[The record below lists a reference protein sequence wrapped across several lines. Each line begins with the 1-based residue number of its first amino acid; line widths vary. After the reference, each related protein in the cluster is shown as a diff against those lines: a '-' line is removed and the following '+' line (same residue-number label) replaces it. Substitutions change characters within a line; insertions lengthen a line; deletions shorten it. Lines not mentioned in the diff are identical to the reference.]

1 MRLLIHPKHAFCV
14 GALLWCRILS
24 AGTAEQSRYFRAAF
38 ARSGLS
44 TVRAISVRPFFD
56 PRI

>member
-1 MRLLIHPKHAFCV
+1 MRLLVDPSQSFFV
-14 GALLWCRILS
+14 GAVQGCRILS
-24 AGTAEQSRYFRAAF
+24 TDTAELSRYFRAVF